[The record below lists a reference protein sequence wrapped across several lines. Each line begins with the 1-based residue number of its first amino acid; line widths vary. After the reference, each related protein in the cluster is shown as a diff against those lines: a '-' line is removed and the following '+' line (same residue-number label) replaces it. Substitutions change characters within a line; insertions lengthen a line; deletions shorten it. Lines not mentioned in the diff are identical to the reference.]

1 MLVER
6 PVSCVYYE
14 DVDRAGE
21 VIFSLLHIDLATNTL
36 ALMLHVLPWF
46 LACEGKEPLT

>member
-21 VIFSLLHIDLATNTL
+21 VIFSLLHIDLATNITYIIISQ
-36 ALMLHVLPWF
+36 VR
-46 LACEGKEPLT
+46 TDVT